1 MNWKRALKEYR
12 NYLVLE
18 KALSDNSVEAYL
30 RDVKKLS
37 TFCIKNKEL
46 TDCTKV
52 SVKSLRDFIVTLHEQ
67 KSSSKS
73 QARIL
78 SGIKSFFHYLCIGDI
93 IEANPCD
100 KIDRPRIERKL
111 PDTLSPDEINKIID
125 SIDLS
130 STHGERNR
138 TLLETLYSCGLR
150 VSELIDLKCSKLFL
164 DDGFLIVIGKGS
176 KERLVPLNKTLIKY
190 LKNYISLIRSHQNIA
205 SGHEDFVFLNN
216 RGKQLTRM
224 MIFTIVKKLVEK
236 SGINKNVSPHTFRH
250 SFATHLLQGDADLRA
265 IQTMLGHESISTTE
279 IYMHIDRDFIR
290 EEIIQHHPRK

>member
-18 KALSDNSVEAYL
+18 KALSNNSVEAYL

-37 TFCIKNKEL
+37 SFCTENKEI

-52 SVKSLRDFIVTLHEQ
+52 SITILREFIIHLHEC

-78 SGIKSFFHYLCIGDI
+78 SGIKSFYHYLCIENVID
-93 IEANPCD
+93 ANPCD

-111 PDTLSPDEINKIID
+111 PDTLSPDEINDIIN
-125 SIDLS
+125 SVDLS
-130 STHGERNR
+130 NPHGERNR
-138 TLLETLYSCGLR
+138 TILETLYSCGLR
-150 VSELIDLKCSKLFL
+150 VSELINLKCSKLFL
-164 DDGFLIVIGKGS
+164 EDGFLIVIGKGN
-176 KERLVPLNKTLIKY
+176 KERAVPLNKILIKY
-190 LKNYISLIRSHQNIA
+190 LKNYIRLIRSHQDIA
-205 SGHEDFVFLNN
+205 IGHEDFVFLNN

-224 MIFTIVKKLVEK
+224 MIFTIVKKYTEK
-236 SGINKNVSPHTFRH
+236 SGIKKKISPHTFRH
-250 SFATHLLQGDADLRA
+250 SFATHLLQGGADLRA

-279 IYMHIDRDFIR
+279 IYMHIDRDFVR
-290 EEIIQHHPRK
+290 QEIIQHHPRK

>member
-18 KALSDNSVEAYL
+18 KALSNNSVEAYL

-37 TFCIKNKEL
+37 SFCTENKEI
-46 TDCTKV
+46 TDSTKV
-52 SVKSLRDFIVTLHEQ
+52 SITILREFIIHLHEC

-78 SGIKSFFHYLCIGDI
+78 SGIKSFYHYLS
-93 IEANPCD
+93 IENVIDANPCD

-111 PDTLSPDEINKIID
+111 PDTLSPDEINDIIN
-125 SIDLS
+125 SVDLS
-130 STHGERNR
+130 NPHGERNR
-138 TLLETLYSCGLR
+138 TILETLYSCGLR
-150 VSELIDLKCSKLFL
+150 VSELINLKCSKLFL
-164 DDGFLIVIGKGS
+164 EDGFLIVTGKGN
-176 KERLVPLNKTLIKY
+176 KERAVPLNKTLIKY
-190 LKNYISLIRSHQNIA
+190 LKNYIRLIRSHQNIETD
-205 SGHEDFVFLNN
+205 HEDFVFLNN

-224 MIFTIVKKLVEK
+224 MIFTIVKKHTEK
-236 SGINKNVSPHTFRH
+236 AGIKKNISPHTFRH
-250 SFATHLLQGDADLRA
+250 SFASHLLQGGADLRA

-290 EEIIQHHPRK
+290 QEIIQHHPRK

>member
-37 TFCIKNKEL
+37 AFCIQNHEL

-52 SVKSLRDFIVTLHEQ
+52 SVETLRNFIADLHEQ
-67 KSSSKS
+67 KTGNKS

-78 SGIKSFFHYLCIGDI
+78 SGIKSFFHYLCVEEMIPT
-93 IEANPCD
+93 NPCD

-111 PDTLSPDEINKIID
+111 PDTLSPEEINDIID
-125 SIDLS
+125 SVDLS
-130 STHGERNR
+130 SPHGERNR

-150 VSELIDLKCSKLFL
+150 VSELIELKCSKLFL
-164 DDGFLIVIGKGS
+164 DDGFLIVIGKGN

-224 MIFTIVKKLVEK
+224 MIFTIVKKQADK
-236 SGINKNVSPHTFRH
+236 AGIKKNVSPHTFRH
-250 SFATHLLQGDADLRA
+250 SFATHLLQGGADLRA

-290 EEIIQHHPRK
+290 QEITQHHPRK